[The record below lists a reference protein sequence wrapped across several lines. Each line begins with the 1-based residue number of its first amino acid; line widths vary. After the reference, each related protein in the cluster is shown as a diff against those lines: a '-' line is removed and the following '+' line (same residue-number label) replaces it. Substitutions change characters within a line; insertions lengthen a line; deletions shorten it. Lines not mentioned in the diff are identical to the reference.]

1 MRSRSNTKPQG
12 KFHVPPFY
20 ATGECPWDRMG
31 SVCWRSHDHVVSDKD
46 RAIMRKVNDRREQI
60 RADRKKDDGGD
71 GNKDKKTKGKGRGK
85 SKDPKKEAGG
95 GRNQPKAKAQPGK

>member
-1 MRSRSNTKPQG
+1 MWGTQTDDEKRALSVKHEATG
-12 KFHVPPFY
+12 KVPCVPFY

-46 RAIMRKVNDRREQI
+46 RNLMRKVNERREQI

-71 GNKDKKTKGKGRGK
+71 YNKDKKGKGKGKGK
-85 SKDPKKEAGG
+85 
-95 GRNQPKAKAQPGK
+95 PKAKAEPAP